1 MSRRIAWHRCGCQQ
15 QHHQNSWY
23 WKNVEYIRKCSSGI
37 SILCIIYG
45 FQKENRTLL
54 CVSIWICGT
63 IWLDICRRTYL
74 DWYITEVKI
83 IQKWDGIRPQLN
95 PQLYY
100 FNLWFADK
108 KLRELNE
115 LKRLK
120 QKAKRRR
127 YDFVF
132 ALRIKFAL
140 DNVIKNG

>member
-1 MSRRIAWHRCGCQQ
+1 
-15 QHHQNSWY
+15 
-23 WKNVEYIRKCSSGI
+23 
-37 SILCIIYG
+37 
-45 FQKENRTLL
+45 
-54 CVSIWICGT
+54 
-63 IWLDICRRTYL
+63 
-74 DWYITEVKI
+74 
-83 IQKWDGIRPQLN
+83 
-95 PQLYY
+95 LYY